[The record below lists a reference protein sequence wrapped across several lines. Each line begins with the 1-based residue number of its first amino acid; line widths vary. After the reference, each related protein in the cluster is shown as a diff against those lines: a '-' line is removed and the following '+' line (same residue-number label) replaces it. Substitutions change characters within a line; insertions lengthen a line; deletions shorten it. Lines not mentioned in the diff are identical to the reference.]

1 MKRLAL
7 FASGSGTNV
16 ENLIHYFAKSN
27 QAEVSLI
34 LCNKPGAFVIQRAEN
49 HKIPILVFNRNQF
62 YESKEVLETLIAY
75 KIDVLILAGFLWLV
89 PNDILQAFPQSI
101 INIHPALLPKYGGKG
116 MYGDKVHEAVIQNRE
131 SESGIT
137 IHLIDEQY
145 DQGDNLFQVTCQV
158 FPNDT
163 PQSLAEKIHAL
174 EYAHYPRVIDEYI
187 RESLD

>member
-101 INIHPALLPKYGGKG
+101 INIHPALLPKYG
-116 MYGDKVHEAVIQNRE
+116 
-131 SESGIT
+131 
-137 IHLIDEQY
+137 
-145 DQGDNLFQVTCQV
+145 
-158 FPNDT
+158 
-163 PQSLAEKIHAL
+163 
-174 EYAHYPRVIDEYI
+174 
-187 RESLD
+187 